1 MEIYETIFRFLYN
14 ILSVYVGYRTIEL
27 FLVSKKVQWEKKF
40 CLYFIVWLI
49 NSLLYVF
56 STGII
61 VVRISIIIGYL
72 CFAFILYEGS
82 WKMKILATVGAF
94 ALGLISED
102 VVWIFSNLIGKP
114 IEEEA
119 MGCLCSGIFALLL
132 LLLLERL
139 KVFTKRASIPASG
152 CWNLILLFLGSV
164 FLAEIVTERIESYEW
179 TIISLELI
187 IFITK

>member
-27 FLVSKKVQWEKKF
+27 FLVSKKIKWGKKL

-82 WKMKILATVGAF
+82 CKMKILATVGAF

-114 IEEEA
+114 IDEEA

-139 KVFTKRASIPASG
+139 IVFTKRASIPASG
-152 CWNLILLFLGSV
+152 C
-164 FLAEIVTERIESYEW
+164 
-179 TIISLELI
+179 
-187 IFITK
+187 

>member
-61 VVRISIIIGYL
+61 VVRI
-72 CFAFILYEGS
+72 
-82 WKMKILATVGAF
+82 
-94 ALGLISED
+94 
-102 VVWIFSNLIGKP
+102 
-114 IEEEA
+114 
-119 MGCLCSGIFALLL
+119 
-132 LLLLERL
+132 
-139 KVFTKRASIPASG
+139 
-152 CWNLILLFLGSV
+152 
-164 FLAEIVTERIESYEW
+164 
-179 TIISLELI
+179 
-187 IFITK
+187 

>member
-27 FLVSKKVQWEKKF
+27 FLISKKIKWEKKF

-72 CFAFILYEGS
+72 CFAFILYKGS

-119 MGCLCSGIFALLL
+119 MGCLCSGIFALLQIG
-132 LLLLERL
+132 
-139 KVFTKRASIPASG
+139 RAH
-152 CWNLILLFLGSV
+152 V
-164 FLAEIVTERIESYEW
+164 
-179 TIISLELI
+179 
-187 IFITK
+187 